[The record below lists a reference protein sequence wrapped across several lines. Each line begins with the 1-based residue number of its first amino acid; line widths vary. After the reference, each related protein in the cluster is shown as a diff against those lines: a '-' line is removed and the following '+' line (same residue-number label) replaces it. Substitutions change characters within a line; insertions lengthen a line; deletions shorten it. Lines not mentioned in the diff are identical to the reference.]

1 MIKMW
6 GTRML
11 LINDWYCWGRNTCG
25 GEERGNTKKCRDYST
40 LPARAT
46 PSLYQTT
53 TPLRKS
59 RRQMTPRYWKV
70 QKLQ

>member
-1 MIKMW
+1 
-6 GTRML
+6 ML
-11 LINDWYCWGRNTCG
+11 LMDDQYCWGRNTCG
-25 GEERGNTKKCRDYST
+25 GGKGIQRKNVMAIYDYST

-59 RRQMTPRYWKV
+59 RRQMTPRY
-70 QKLQ
+70 